1 MRINGRRRLRVADH
15 PYTTTILFSL
25 GLLFLSCLPTVGA
38 REQTAIA
45 DSIATR
51 IGSMGTAT
59 PNGSTAITN
68 DGKYVYVTTPVDLI
82 KKFDM
87 VTGALVASIA
97 AFNAGGLTLSP
108 DGTTLFATSASTGE
122 VNHPIDQLLKISTV
136 TDQIVTTYTP
146 SSWPT
151 GSGLYFSGYPL
162 MSPDGTRV
170 LAPYWTGSK
179 VLLASIDLAT
189 DAVTPIDLPA
199 EASTAGCCL
208 FIMDSVGES
217 MYFTWQQSGYKNF
230 ISQMNLET
238 GDITWNRQLP
248 YNALPRGVVEGADGY
263 RYVLGTNVYYEVAY
277 LFRYD
282 ISTGDRDTHFTV
294 DVNASPNDNLFLVD
308 GDWGLRFYTKTVY
321 VGEFGYQ
328 RKTTMH
334 HVHFSNLQRT
344 YTQVLDTEG
353 EAYGFSVNGSLSAFY
368 NYDGGTWSGSIYTV
382 QLEDD
387 TQTLTVPSISEQ
399 TLGVGTPTL
408 TGSAS
413 SGLALT
419 FSSITPTTCSTDGSS
434 VTGLAVGTC
443 TIRASQAGG
452 KGWKAASAD
461 VSFAFRKPVITWMSL
476 TNDVKRSSSRV
487 VSATSDS
494 GLPITFTSETPT
506 VCTVTGS
513 RISYVS
519 AGECSVVASQGASGS
534 IPAADDVRRQFTIF
548 PSSVSSET
556 GISIDEGSPYT
567 NDAKVVLSI
576 AWPDYVTGV
585 RISNDGGFLP
595 SKTSSFDVKDE
606 ITWILDS
613 SVKGSFTKVV
623 YIKFTGPGA
632 DPSRVYSDDIIL
644 DTTAPT
650 LTSVVGVSEQP
661 SESSVSVAALRAKPR
676 SAGARL
682 TVRAKDALSGIGQ
695 VQLKSSSRGR
705 ITTVKTSNPKATSRN
720 IRIKTTKS
728 LVYVRVVDRAGN
740 PSRWLTVRV
749 K

>member
-1 MRINGRRRLRVADH
+1 MRFNGYRRPRVAGH
-15 PYTTTILFSL
+15 LYTTAILCSL
-25 GLLFLSCLPTVGA
+25 GLLVVSCVPTVGV
-38 REQTAIA
+38 QVSTAIA

-51 IGSMGTAT
+51 IGSMGTAE
-59 PNGSTAITN
+59 PLGLMAITN
-68 DGKYVYVTTPVDLI
+68 DGKYVYTSSPDNAI
-82 KKFDM
+82 KKFDLG
-87 VTGALVASIA
+87 TGSLVATIPS
-97 AFNAGGLTLSP
+97 FRAGGFKLTP
-108 DGTTLFATSASTGE
+108 DGLSLFATSASTGE
-122 VNHPIDQLLKISTV
+122 VNHPSGQLLKISTV
-136 TDQIVTTYTP
+136 TDQIVATYTP

-208 FIMDSVGES
+208 FIMDSAGES
-217 MYFTWQQSGYKNF
+217 LYFTWQQSGYKNF

-263 RYVLGTNVYYEVAY
+263 RYVLGTNIYYDVTY
-277 LFRYD
+277 VFRYD
-282 ISTGDRDTHFTV
+282 MSTGDRDTLF
-294 DVNASPNDNLFLVD
+294 NMNISASPDDNLFLVD
-308 GDWGLRFYTKTVY
+308 GGWGLRFFTKAVY

-328 RKTTMH
+328 RKTTIH
-334 HVHFSNLQRT
+334 HLHFSNLQRT
-344 YTQVLDTEG
+344 YTEVLDTEG

-368 NYDGGTWSGSIYTV
+368 NYEGATWSGSIYTV

-387 TQTLTVPSISEQ
+387 TQTLTVPSISDQ
-399 TLGVGTPTL
+399 IPGVGTPTL

-419 FSSITPTTCSTDGSS
+419 FSSVTPTTCSTDGSS
-434 VTGLAVGTC
+434 VTGLAIGTC

-452 KGWKAASAD
+452 KGWKAATTD
-461 VSFAFRKPVITWMSL
+461 VSFVLRKPVITWASL
-476 TNDVKRSSSRV
+476 ANDVKRSSSRV

-494 GLPITFTSETPT
+494 GLSVTFTSETPS
-506 VCTVTGS
+506 VCTIAGS
-513 RISYVS
+513 TITYVS
-519 AGECSVVASQGASGS
+519 AGDCSVVASQGASGS
-534 IPAADDVRRQFTIF
+534 IPAAEDVRRQFTIY
-548 PSSVSSET
+548 PSAISSET
-556 GISIDEGSPYT
+556 GISIDEGSAYT
-567 NDAKVVLSI
+567 NDAKVVLGI

-585 RISNDGGFLP
+585 KISNDGGFLP

-606 ITWILDS
+606 INWTLDS

-650 LTSVVGVSEQP
+650 LTSVVGVAEQP

-695 VQLKSSSRGR
+695 VQLKTSSRGR
-705 ITTVKTSNPKATSRN
+705 ITTVKTSNPKSTSRSV
-720 IRIKTTKS
+720 RIKTTKS